1 VRAIARQRRQRRDL
15 KSYAGAWS
23 VTHAAEKHTP
33 IQSAKTGH
41 MENLKENPAGGHAG
55 STGIYPCRSYEPV
68 LAGGLT
74 PS

>member
-41 MENLKENPAGGHAG
+41 MENLKDNPAGGLPAVLAFIHAG
-55 STGIYPCRSYEPV
+55 PTSPFWRAV
-68 LAGGLT
+68 
-74 PS
+74 